1 MNARDR
7 LDAAVKIVDDARGST
22 DPKATA
28 DAERKLAANLA
39 GTGRHR
45 GRTLAA

>member
-1 MNARDR
+1 VNAREK

-28 DAERKLAANLA
+28 DAERKLAALP
-39 GTGRHR
+39 GRHR
-45 GRTLAA
+45 ERTLAA